1 MVNRKFLL
9 FVSFFLYATFLP
21 QLLAQTSQLTDV
33 PLARVKDRVI
43 TRKEFVSR
51 YELAP
56 MLERTVASQ
65 TSSNKIRFLISMIAE
80 KLLVQEATERGLL
93 ADSLYQLSVNTI
105 ERSLVRDELYRR
117 EVSNKIRIS
126 DTEIAEAIRA
136 SQVDYK
142 VVFLFASTKEGADF
156 LAQQFRQGKQLESMR
171 FSSDTTKE
179 FEGPDSAIARWGEV
193 DERME
198 KVIYGM
204 KLGQT
209 SEPIQLDDGYYIV
222 KLMGKS
228 VTIIEGDQNRK
239 DLRDRVMKIL
249 RKRKE
254 EKRMFEYMSEA
265 LKREKAQANAR
276 IFREVTTA
284 MASLQRPVPLR
295 DTANQFILTA
305 SFADSL
311 REKMKP
317 IWDSVFVLFPHT
329 HWTLGET
336 IEKMSISRFYVDK
349 PTPIRIRRAFDQRL
363 RDLIDQEHLAQRG
376 YRNKLNLS
384 ESVRRDLAVWRDYL
398 LADRLRQVYRDT
410 VSVSPADIKRLVS
423 FYHADEA
430 NGILVKFRH
439 IVVDSLTTALDVT
452 EQLRSGLPFT
462 DLMYRYS
469 NDESSLRAIGKE
481 EYLVLSSLGLIKNV
495 IDSLNIGEYS
505 EPFQTKVGYEIVY
518 LLDRKYATLRG
529 KDSLLLSDQEMRT
542 AVRKGKLQ
550 AFLNQS
556 LGQYANK
563 YDVHIYR
570 KNLDATEV
578 TQIPAMVYRF
588 LGFGGR
594 MFAAPFLDI
603 QLEWINNWDKKDT
616 VLP

>member
-1 MVNRKFLL
+1 MVNWKFLL
-9 FVSFFLYATFLP
+9 VAFFFLYATLLP

-33 PLARVKDRVI
+33 PLAKVKDIII

-56 MLERTVASQ
+56 MLERTIASQ
-65 TSSNKIRFLISMIAE
+65 TSSNKMRFLISMIAE

-93 ADSLYQLSVNTI
+93 TDSLYQLSVNSV

-126 DTEIAEAIRA
+126 DPEVAEAIRA

-142 VVFLFASTKEGADF
+142 VYFLFASTKEGADF
-156 LAQQFRQGKQLESMR
+156 LAQQLRHGKQLETMWISP
-171 FSSDTTKE
+171 DTTKQ

-198 KVIYGM
+198 RVIYRM

-228 VTIIEGDQNRK
+228 VTILEGDQDRK
-239 DLRDRVMKIL
+239 DLRDRVEKVL

-265 LKREKAQANAR
+265 LKTEKAQANAKL
-276 IFREVTTA
+276 FLDVTA
-284 MASLQRPVPLR
+284 VIGSLQHDVSPR
-295 DTANQFILTA
+295 DTTKQFILTA
-305 SFADSL
+305 SFADSI
-311 REKMKP
+311 RDKMKFA
-317 IWDSVFVLFPHT
+317 WDSVFVLFPHT

-336 IEKMSISRFYVDK
+336 IEKMSVSRFYVDN
-349 PTPIRIRRAFDQRL
+349 PTPIRIRKAFDQRI
-363 RDLIDQEHLAQRG
+363 RDLIDQEHLTQRG

-384 ESVRRDLAVWRDYL
+384 EAVRRDLKVWRDYL
-398 LADRLRQVYRDT
+398 VADRFRQVYRDT
-410 VSVSPADIKRLVS
+410 VSVSAADIKRLIS

-430 NGILVKFRH
+430 NSILVKFRH
-439 IVVDSLTTALDVT
+439 IVVDSLTTASEVT
-452 EQLRSGLPFT
+452 EKLRGGLPFI

-469 NDESSLRAIGKE
+469 NDEPSLRLIGKE
-481 EYLVLSSLGLIKNV
+481 EYLARSSIGPLKKI
-495 IDSLNIGEYS
+495 IDSLSIGEYS
-505 EPFQTKVGYEIVY
+505 DPFQTNGGYEIVY

-529 KDSLLLSDQEMRT
+529 RDSLLLSDQDVRT
-542 AVRKGKLQ
+542 EIRKGKLQ

-556 LGQYANK
+556 LGKYANN
-563 YDVHIYR
+563 YNVEIYG
-570 KNLDATEV
+570 KNLEATEV
-578 TQIPAMVYRF
+578 THIPAMVYRF

-594 MFAAPFLDI
+594 MFAVPFLDI
-603 QLEWINNWDKKDT
+603 QLEWINNWDRKDAI
-616 VLP
+616 LP

>member
-1 MVNRKFLL
+1 MVHRT
-9 FVSFFLYATFLP
+9 FFLFAFFSLYVASVH
-21 QLLAQTSQLTDV
+21 QLAAQTSQLTDV
-33 PLARVKDRVI
+33 PLAKVKDRII

-56 MLERTVASQ
+56 MLERTIASQ
-65 TSSNKIRFLISMIAE
+65 TSSNKMRFLISMIAE
-80 KLLVQEATERGLL
+80 KLLVQEATERGLV
-93 ADSLYQLSVNTI
+93 ADSLYQLSVSSV

-126 DTEIAEAIRA
+126 DAEVAEAIRA

-142 VVFLFASTKEGADF
+142 VYFLFAATKEGADF
-156 LAQQFRQGKQLESMR
+156 LEQQLRQGKQLEAMR
-171 FSSDTTKE
+171 ISPDTTKQ

-198 KVIYGM
+198 KVIYRM

-228 VTIIEGDQNRK
+228 VTILEGDQDRK
-239 DLRDRVMKIL
+239 DLRDRVEKIL

-254 EKRMFEYMSEA
+254 EKRMFEYMSGA
-265 LKREKAQANAR
+265 LKMEKAQANAK
-276 IFREVTTA
+276 IFREVTA
-284 MASLQRPVPLR
+284 VIASLQQDILPR
-295 DTANQFILTA
+295 DTVKQFILTA
-305 SFADSL
+305 SFADSI
-311 REKMKP
+311 REKIKSV
-317 IWDSVFVLFPHT
+317 WDSVFVLFPHA

-336 IEKMSISRFYVDK
+336 IEKMSVSRFYVDN
-349 PTPIRIRRAFDQRL
+349 PTPIRIRKAFDQRL
-363 RDLIDQEHLAQRG
+363 RDLIDQEHLTQRG

-384 ESVRRDLAVWRDYL
+384 EAVRRDLAVWRDYL
-398 LADRLRQVYRDT
+398 LADRFRQVYRDT
-410 VSVSPADIKRLVS
+410 VSVSPADIKRLIS

-439 IVVDSLTTALDVT
+439 IVVDSLMTALEVT
-452 EQLRSGLPFT
+452 EKLRGGIPFT

-469 NDESSLRAIGKE
+469 NDDPSLGSIGKE
-481 EYLVLSSLGLIKNV
+481 EYLALSSIGPLKKI
-495 IDSLNIGEYS
+495 IDSLNIGES
-505 EPFQTKVGYEIVY
+505 SDPFQTNCGYEIVY

-529 KDSLLLSDQEMRT
+529 KDSLLLSDQVMRT
-542 AVRKGKLQ
+542 AIRKGKLQ

-556 LGQYANK
+556 LGKYANK
-563 YDVHIYR
+563 YDVEIHE

-578 TQIPAMVYRF
+578 THIPAMVYRF

-603 QLEWINNWDKKDT
+603 QLEWINNWERKDA

>member
-1 MVNRKFLL
+1 MNRNFLF
-9 FVSFFLYATFLP
+9 FVIFFLHATLLP
-21 QLLAQTSQLTDV
+21 ELLAQTSQLTDV
-33 PLARVKDRVI
+33 PLARVKDKII

-56 MLERTVASQ
+56 ILERTVASQ
-65 TSSNKIRFLISMIAE
+65 TSSNKMRFLISMIAE

-93 ADSLYQLSVNTI
+93 TDSLYQFSVNNI
-105 ERSLVRDELYRR
+105 ERSFVRDELYRR

-126 DTEIAEAIRA
+126 EAEIAEAIRT

-142 VVFLFASTKEGADF
+142 VYFLFASTKEGADF
-156 LAQQFRQGKQLESMR
+156 LALQFRQGKQLESMR
-171 FSSDTTKE
+171 ISSDTTKE

-193 DERME
+193 NERME
-198 KVIYGM
+198 KVIYAM

-209 SEPIQLDDGYYIV
+209 SEPIPLDDGYYIV

-228 VTIIEGDQNRK
+228 VTIFEGDQDRK
-239 DLRDRVMKIL
+239 DLRDRVLRIL

-265 LKREKAQANAR
+265 LKSEKAQANAK
-276 IFREVTTA
+276 IFREATTA
-284 MASLQRPVPLR
+284 IATLQRDAPPR
-295 DTANQFILTA
+295 DTATQFILTA

-311 REKMKP
+311 KEKMRP

-349 PTPIRIRRAFDQRL
+349 PTPIRIRMAFDQRL
-363 RDLIDQEHLAQRG
+363 RDLIDQEHLTQRG

-384 ESVRRDLAVWRDYL
+384 ESVRRDLSAWRDYL
-398 LADRLRQVYRDT
+398 LADRFRQVYRDT
-410 VSVSPADIKRLVS
+410 VSVSPADIKGLVS
-423 FYHADEA
+423 FYHADEV

-439 IVVDSLTTALDVT
+439 IVVDSLSTALEIT
-452 EQLRSGLPFT
+452 EKLRSGLPFT

-469 NDESSLRAIGKE
+469 NDELSLRSIGKE
-481 EYLVLSSLGLIKNV
+481 EYLTLSSIGSLKKV
-495 IDSLNIGEYS
+495 IESLNAGDYS
-505 EPFQTKVGYEIVY
+505 EPFQTNGGYEIVY

-529 KDSLLLSDQEMRT
+529 NDSLLLSDEEMRA

-556 LGQYANK
+556 LGQFANK
-563 YDVHIYR
+563 YDVEIYG
-570 KNLDATEV
+570 KNLKATEV
-578 TQIPAMVYRF
+578 TQIPTMVYRF

-603 QLEWINNWDKKDT
+603 QLEWINNWEGKDA